1 MRMMLDRNGSVRAL
15 IFHALFSMSGQSST
29 MLMWSWLCP
38 NSICQSSLSFSQIF
52 LMLVVQNPCFLQ
64 RMSPVLFLLPLS
76 FHRVIIRHG
85 ILRRTA
91 GHHDWL
97 PQNLWFLFN
106 PPFLPISH
114 LTDYGPC
121 YLLSLYPA
129 SFYVF
134 AFTLCALVRRS
145 QGGAGLWL
153 LRVRC
158 TLLELKCLSTFKIS
172 FTYIQ
177 EQTTSQGFP

>member
-129 SFYVF
+129 LTFF
-134 AFTLCALVRRS
+134 LCFRFHLMCPGKEVTRGSWPLAPPSALHAIGTQMS
-145 QGGAGLWL
+145 
-153 LRVRC
+153 
-158 TLLELKCLSTFKIS
+158 
-172 FTYIQ
+172 
-177 EQTTSQGFP
+177 